1 MTKSTLR
8 IYDNGGK
15 TFDRYTVVFMSRPYA
30 PNSPL
35 REALAMSGNPY
46 HPQGFGQFTSALPGR
61 HLGKRIKP
69 DALPN
74 DCQNFLN
81 QNAGD
86 M

>member
-1 MTKSTLR
+1 MTRPSTR

-35 REALAMSGNPY
+35 YEALAMSANPF
-46 HPQGFGQFTSALPGR
+46 HPQGFGQHTSAMPGR
-61 HLGKRIKP
+61 HLGKRIEP
-69 DALPN
+69 EDLPN
-74 DCQNFLN
+74 DCQNFPN

-86 M
+86 L